1 MQLDFNFDSN
11 FWCHV
16 NVHFPRF
23 KTICS
28 SVRFYLFNGWH
39 SDFFSLVSSVQFD
52 AQVWADAAR
61 RLPLPPD
68 HHCKIQGWNFQ
79 EKDTGRVWS
88 YKTDSL
94 LHWSMCYK
102 VSTRTY
108 QPVSILLETMWI
120 VCWGPHY
127 RTLAGWKNIGQP
139 WNASRLLD
147 MTEIYKLFCCFLQLI
162 PKFSSIF
169 RNFMIEV
176 NPNELQVCKEARN
189 YFTCQRPLHVAW
201 LIYSILQY
209 SQWIEGIQ
217 NWGQNPFRLCE
228 ALDIYTTAMHCG
240 TLNVSQ
246 NIDRMTHGDRERV
259 QCITPKVILWHPP
272 SKRPLSGRINTTCPN
287 RTNISFDTWLGMEKF
302 MFMGFP
308 IHRLSLDHL
317 TEEDVTTIQ
326 QSMSSEL
333 NSDLESTRLWFQELH
348 SLAGNALTLH
358 VVLTVALNAFCNL
371 SPPIFAH
378 PICTFPGHECAIL
391 RSSVDVSF

>member
-1 MQLDFNFDSN
+1 MCQGCCTQEAQGPQGTGTALWEGVRESYYQCCAWNLCATRLQLWLQFLMS
-11 FWCHV
+11 CQ
-16 NVHFPRF
+16 
-23 KTICS
+23 CS
-28 SVRFYLFNGWH
+28 LSQIQNNMFIGEILSIQWMAFR
-39 SDFFSLVSSVQFD
+39 FFSLVSSVQFD

-108 QPVSILLETMWI
+108 EPVSILLETMWI

-127 RTLAGWKNIGQP
+127 RTLAGWKNSGQP

-259 QCITPKVILWHPP
+259 QCITPKAMLWHPP
-272 SKRPLSGRINTTCPN
+272 SKRPLSGRINTHAQ
-287 RTNISFDTWLGMEKF
+287 IEQIF
-302 MFMGFP
+302 
-308 IHRLSLDHL
+308 HL
-317 TEEDVTTIQ
+317 I
-326 QSMSSEL
+326 
-333 NSDLESTRLWFQELH
+333 
-348 SLAGNALTLH
+348 
-358 VVLTVALNAFCNL
+358 
-371 SPPIFAH
+371 
-378 PICTFPGHECAIL
+378 PG
-391 RSSVDVSF
+391 

>member
-1 MQLDFNFDSN
+1 
-11 FWCHV
+11 
-16 NVHFPRF
+16 
-23 KTICS
+23 
-28 SVRFYLFNGWH
+28 
-39 SDFFSLVSSVQFD
+39 
-52 AQVWADAAR
+52 
-61 RLPLPPD
+61 
-68 HHCKIQGWNFQ
+68 
-79 EKDTGRVWS
+79 
-88 YKTDSL
+88 
-94 LHWSMCYK
+94 
-102 VSTRTY
+102 
-108 QPVSILLETMWI
+108 MWI

-176 NPNELQVCKEARN
+176 NPKELQVCKEGPN

-209 SQWIEGIQ
+209 SQRIEGIQ

-259 QCITPKVILWHPP
+259 QCITPKAMLWHPP

-287 RTNISFDTWLGMEKF
+287 RNKYFIWYLARHGEIYVHGLPNPST
-302 MFMGFP
+302 
-308 IHRLSLDHL
+308 LS
-317 TEEDVTTIQ
+317 
-326 QSMSSEL
+326 
-333 NSDLESTRLWFQELH
+333 
-348 SLAGNALTLH
+348 G
-358 VVLTVALNAFCNL
+358 
-371 SPPIFAH
+371 PPDRRGRHNNTAVNVQW
-378 PICTFPGHECAIL
+378 A
-391 RSSVDVSF
+391 